1 MGKGLVY
8 ITGSWVV
15 QIRINFAGAGCENHM
30 WCRTYEGFREMDLK
44 DQKPFSLGL
53 EDLIN

>member
-44 DQKPFSLGL
+44 DQKPFSLGIK
-53 EDLIN
+53 DLIN